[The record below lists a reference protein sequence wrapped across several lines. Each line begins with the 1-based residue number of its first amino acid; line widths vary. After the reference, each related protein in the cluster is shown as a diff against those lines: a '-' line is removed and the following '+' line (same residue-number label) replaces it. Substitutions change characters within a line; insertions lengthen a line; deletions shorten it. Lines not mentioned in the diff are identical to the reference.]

1 KKSKQEKAEIAPLAN
16 HGAQI
21 FKFNS
26 LKLDNKEI
34 THEDVI
40 EIHDGTVVNLTYDWN
55 TEGLDIKADDTA
67 EIVLPDLFKD
77 VTIQDQ
83 PLITS
88 GITVGTY
95 DIVGKVLTFKFNDQ
109 IENGNVSNGQFGLSL
124 EFDLTKF
131 EDEIEQVIQ
140 FNDKDNSTLTV
151 IAKPTSLSNDISKE
165 GHPDRTHNAQE
176 ITWSID
182 VMNNTDKPLT

>member
-1 KKSKQEKAEIAPLAN
+1 DLNTETISTSTSDDTEIDVKENANDESTTKDNSTDSTNEGEEELDTNIEGVEIQQETEPEVESSEEYNAENTSIVEKQEIKEITEENEVKEEKPEKKSKQEKAEIAPLAN

-83 PLITS
+83 P
-88 GITVGTY
+88 
-95 DIVGKVLTFKFNDQ
+95 
-109 IENGNVSNGQFGLSL
+109 
-124 EFDLTKF
+124 
-131 EDEIEQVIQ
+131 
-140 FNDKDNSTLTV
+140 
-151 IAKPTSLSNDISKE
+151 
-165 GHPDRTHNAQE
+165 
-176 ITWSID
+176 
-182 VMNNTDKPLT
+182 